1 MLSQTLFMLELRVL
15 MRNKNGKKG
24 VGEREGSMG
33 NLKYHPGISTSYI
46 LLGSLP
52 REEAIGIDNAK

>member
-1 MLSQTLFMLELRVL
+1 MLELRVL

-33 NLKYHPGISTSYI
+33 HLKYHPGISTSYI